1 MSLEWEAGRLDSDLE
16 GVGFDTL
23 AVRAGQHRTPEG
35 EHGEASG
42 TVQRSRAPS
51 KLIEAKCSST
61 SSGVMP

>member
-35 EHGEASG
+35 ELS
-42 TVQRSRAPS
+42 
-51 KLIEAKCSST
+51 LIHI
-61 SSGVMP
+61 